1 MLYFLVDQA
10 EHRRHFVFIE
20 ACSKH
25 LLATTQFV
33 PLQTFYFKKN
43 SGKTLDS
50 DENQSEGEI
59 GLNSV
64 GEWWDGWSLDIS
76 GHLASRYPTTS
87 LKNVPQDASGRTQ
100 ECANIAK
107 PRSICLTHSDVDL
120 DFSVVHTRIFLASDI
135 GDKKVQ
141 TCEKANIVCVNISQT
156 SKLDDEEEELDVVQ
170 TMENH

>member
-1 MLYFLVDQA
+1 MLYFLVNQA
-10 EHRRHFVFIE
+10 EHRKHFVFIE

-25 LLATTQFV
+25 LLAITQFV
-33 PLQTFYFKKN
+33 SLQTFFFIKI

-87 LKNVPQDASGRTQ
+87 LKNAPQDVGRTQ
-100 ECANIAK
+100 ECANMAQ
-107 PRSICLTHSDVDL
+107 PRSICLTHSDVYL

-135 GDKKVQ
+135 GDKRVQ
-141 TCEKANIVCVNISQT
+141 TCKKANSHTN
-156 SKLDDEEEELDVVQ
+156 SKYV
-170 TMENH
+170 